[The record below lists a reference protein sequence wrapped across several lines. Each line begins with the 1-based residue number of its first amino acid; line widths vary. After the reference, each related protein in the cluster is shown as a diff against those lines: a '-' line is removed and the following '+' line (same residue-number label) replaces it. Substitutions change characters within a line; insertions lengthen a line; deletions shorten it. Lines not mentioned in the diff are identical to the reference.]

1 VAIGSVYR
9 AFVELAREAGVDV
22 DPEVQRIAGVSVVQL
37 AEARLSPLQGRALVK
52 RLKALTGD
60 AHIGLHAAER
70 SELRD
75 LDVLGYIARHA
86 SCALD
91 ALEALARYPRLLGDT
106 ADVRLKRSAGKL
118 TVELA
123 RTGDQRYLPD
133 GADFAVASLFKGLA
147 TITQGRARCIDVH
160 LPRVRPRNVAVYRR
174 VFGLTPRFGAEQPAL
189 SYLTPTLLEPLPE
202 SDGRLSQILEQQA
215 ATAHASLPDDAA
227 WMRRV
232 RSQLGRGLA
241 RGATDIQA
249 IAARCGVSERTL
261 RRRLQDAGTSFRAL
275 SDEVRRVRTLEL
287 IEEGHNQVGRL
298 AEAVGYRDPDAFAR
312 AFRRWTGVAPARYL
326 AQRSG

>member
-1 VAIGSVYR
+1 
-9 AFVELAREAGVDV
+9 
-22 DPEVQRIAGVSVVQL
+22 
-37 AEARLSPLQGRALVK
+37 VK
-52 RLKALTGD
+52 RLKVLTGD
-60 AHIGLHAAER
+60 AHIGLRAAER
-70 SELRD
+70 SDLRD

-86 SCALD
+86 RC
-91 ALEALARYPRLLGDT
+91 ALEAIEAVARYPRLLGDT
-106 ADVRLKRSAGKL
+106 AEVRLERSAGKL
-118 TVELA
+118 EVELA
-123 RTGDQRYLPD
+123 RSGDQRYLPD
-133 GADFAVASLFKGLA
+133 GADFAIASLFKALA
-147 TITQGRARCIDVH
+147 TITQGRARCIEVH
-160 LPRVRPRNVAVYRR
+160 LPRVRPRNVAAYRR
-174 VFGLTPRFGAEQPAL
+174 VFGMTPRFGAEHPAL
-189 SYLTPTLLEPLPE
+189 SYVTSTLLDPLPE
-202 SDGRLSQILEQQA
+202 SDGRLSRILEQQA
-215 ATAHASLPDDAA
+215 ATEHASLPEEAA

-232 RSQLGRGLA
+232 RSQLGRALA

-326 AQRSG
+326 AQRSS